1 MRLKEG
7 DDPAREGFEC
17 CKRCGNLVRVV
28 AEIVDDRDVVG
39 GADNVEAAGKAVE
52 TFYRANG
59 LRDGHAE
66 RGRGGDGGKSVGDI
80 VATGDD
86 ERDVMGFAHCVQ
98 RETASQRQI
107 NDIGRAEISLRCKA
121 EADGPCQRQG
131 FHERHSL
138 CIIGVPH
145 ACLCFFGKVTEQ
157 LAQFFKAFMV
167 EADIV
172 EHRDF
177 GGEQGDRAIAFV
189 DLRNENVP
197 LPDAR
202 AGKRRVIGDEI
213 FHHRAVHDRRVE
225 PCIGQYPADHAR
237 DGRLSAGSANGNAA
251 RRIIE
256 QIREQLCPRHAGT
269 TQGIRLGH
277 IRHAVFDS
285 SRRNQDLLTAN

>member
-1 MRLKEG
+1 M
-7 DDPAREGFEC
+7 
-17 CKRCGNLVRVV
+17 
-28 AEIVDDRDVVG
+28 
-39 GADNVEAAGKAVE
+39 
-52 TFYRANG
+52 
-59 LRDGHAE
+59 
-66 RGRGGDGGKSVGDI
+66 
-80 VATGDD
+80 ATGDD
-86 ERDVMGFAHCVQ
+86 ERDVMGIAHCVE
-98 RETASQRQI
+98 RETAAQRQVH
-107 NDIGRAEISLRCKA
+107 DIGRAEISLRCKA
-121 EADGPCQRQG
+121 EADGPGQRQG

-145 ACLCFFGKVTEQ
+145 ACLCFLGKVTEQ
-157 LAQFFKAFMV
+157 LPQFFKAFMV

-197 LPDAR
+197 LPHAR

-213 FHHRAVHDRRVE
+213 LHHRAVHDGRVQ

-237 DGRLSAGSANGNAA
+237 DGRLSAGPANGNAA

-256 QIREQLCPRHAGT
+256 QVSKQFSTGHAGAA
-269 TQGIRLGH
+269 QGIRLGN

-285 SRRNQDLLTAN
+285 GRRNQDLVTADEAAAVLGKQVDAKAL